1 MQVHV
6 LCTISYLTRLLII
19 IIMTLYDTSYTYF
32 EGVPSSKR
40 SSCNNDGRLRR
51 SLPRLRLGT
60 RANVSPSTADI
71 TSHTWNKL
79 CSWQNA
85 ATYMAPDAY
94 KAAHASDCG
103 AEFRVDVS
111 ACSKSGKLINPP
123 I

>member
-1 MQVHV
+1 M
-6 LCTISYLTRLLII
+6 LII

-60 RANVSPSTADI
+60 SANVSPSTADI